1 MGDVINAEGRFR
13 GARIVSP
20 AGHKFAVGASVIH
33 RIGHQSEKAIFRIVR
48 QIPDGGHGLQYRLKC
63 AADGH
68 ERVALET
75 MLEARAPEDIAT

>member
-1 MGDVINAEGRFR
+1 MGDVISAGGRFR

-20 AGHKFAVGASVIH
+20 AGHKFAVGASVVH
-33 RIGHQSEKAIFRIVR
+33 GIGHRSEKALFRIVR
-48 QIPDGGHGLQYRLKC
+48 QLPDGGHGLQYRLKC

-75 MLEARAPEDIAT
+75 MLESPAPEDIVT